1 MENEDNRS
9 GLKEIFPKIPLDKKI
24 VEEETIIPTS
34 DFNIPEFQSPDDSM
48 IQSVEETQPYLSQ
61 QNFLEFEDIKGVIK
75 SFLNP
80 EETPK
85 ALTEVVS
92 KPMKYG
98 LFFDTANEFL
108 EENKKQRAEEK
119 FASEPNVIKVNSTT
133 YIDVNTNKNL
143 YSNIGKNEIV
153 DQALSG
159 QLETGYSF
167 GQLFSIPLDIA
178 TGYAKEY
185 TGIDFQTNF
194 TKKDF

>member
-1 MENEDNRS
+1 MENEDIIQSPDDSLNQS
-9 GLKEIFPKIPLDKKI
+9 IQEQTLSTPLPVTQDLVSFDI
-24 VEEETIIPTS
+24 
-34 DFNIPEFQSPDDSM
+34 QSPDDSM

-75 SFLNP
+75 SFLYP

-133 YIDVNTNKNL
+133 YIDTTTGKNL
-143 YSNIGKNEIV
+143 YASFGKNEIV

-159 QLETGYSF
+159 L
-167 GQLFSIPLDIA
+167 
-178 TGYAKEY
+178 
-185 TGIDFQTNF
+185 
-194 TKKDF
+194 

>member
-133 YIDVNTNKNL
+133 YIDTTTGKNL
-143 YSNIGKNEIV
+143 YASFGKNEIV

-159 QLETGYSF
+159 LLESGYSF
-167 GQLFSIPLDIA
+167 GQLITLPLDLA
-178 TGYAKEY
+178 F
-185 TGIDFQTNF
+185 DTNL
-194 TKKDF
+194 TKSLDELY